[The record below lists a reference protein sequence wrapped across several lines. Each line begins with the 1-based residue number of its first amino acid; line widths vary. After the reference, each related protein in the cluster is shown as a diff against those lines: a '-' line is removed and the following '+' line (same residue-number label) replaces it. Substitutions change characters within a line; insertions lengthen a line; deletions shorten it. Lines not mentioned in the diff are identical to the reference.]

1 MCDISQLLS
10 PNALQELYSGE
21 KQVKVQI
28 LAFKRISQK
37 LFRLKIRDLNFY
49 DNYVCQEQHHMV
61 GIIPGD
67 LIQTERAFCIKI
79 PELGRNSLQA

>member
-28 LAFKRISQK
+28 LAFKRIGQK
-37 LFRLKIRDLNFY
+37 LFRLKIRDLTFY
-49 DNYVCQEQHHMV
+49 DNYVRQ
-61 GIIPGD
+61 
-67 LIQTERAFCIKI
+67 
-79 PELGRNSLQA
+79 